1 MSPFYAKVKEVNKEY
16 GEGCSGVLC
25 AKVTNLS
32 TYLVNSRD
40 INVYSLGPVVDPHAS
55 KGMNHV
61 LVGTYRCIKIDTG
74 YKITRITC
82 GSCREVSVGLK
93 SLLDCQKMSLHDY
106 CTLHNLEPVSLD
118 V

>member
-1 MSPFYAKVKEVNKEY
+1 MSPFYAKVREVNTEPN
-16 GEGCSGVLC
+16 GGHSDVLC

-40 INVYSLGPVVDPHAS
+40 IQVYSLGPVVDT
-55 KGMNHV
+55 HV
-61 LVGTYRCIKIDTG
+61 TKKTSNLLVGTYRCIKVDSG
-74 YKITRITC
+74 YLLTRITC
-82 GSCREVSVGLK
+82 GNSSRVSAGLK
-93 SLLDCQKMSLHDY
+93 RLLDCQKMALHDY